1 MTNRPGHMARNKL
14 CWEANFQNKGTL
26 TSPARLSF
34 VLEVPLRCLR
44 PSIIYSVPCDR
55 IGKGPIHVIN
65 PVDKIELSYILSTER
80 IIGLVKIRFYTWL
93 VQCSFIFRLT
103 VKLNKHLFQTNG
115 SICSSF
121 DGYQTHSNK
130 IMSWLNMKFTQL
142 RQHSVEVTPCECYF
156 LTLWPFLIYI
166 VLSRFHAIP
175 KSHHWFVVYNL
186 INNLR
191 ISGWF
196 SVFKKKNKMG

>member
-55 IGKGPIHVIN
+55 IGKGPIHLIN

-80 IIGLVKIRFYTWL
+80 LIGLVKIRFYTWL
-93 VQCSFIFRLT
+93 VQCSFIFRFT
-103 VKLNKHLFQTNG
+103 IKLNKYLSQTNG
-115 SICSSF
+115 SICSSC

-142 RQHSVEVTPCECYF
+142 RQHSVEVTPSEWYF
-156 LTLWPFLIYI
+156 FNSLTFSHLYCLVQI
-166 VLSRFHAIP
+166 SCNP
-175 KSHHWFVVYNL
+175 KKPSLVC
-186 INNLR
+186 
-191 ISGWF
+191 
-196 SVFKKKNKMG
+196 SV